1 MALTDKLTA
10 IANAIRGK
18 TGKSDSMTLDQM
30 PTEIAGIATGGG
42 GSYQPITGTFTAAG
56 VNYTLTHNCGL
67 DNYLLVVKIDE
78 GSIET
83 LKTSTATFNTIF
95 WTGIYSNALNMSTG
109 EFSYNMARRKNY
121 RYFHGT
127 QKTANDNAV
136 TKDDWTANA
145 SSIGYC
151 VAGCTYHY
159 TIYKIEV

>member
-10 IANAIRGK
+10 IADAIRGK

-30 PTEIAGIATGGG
+30 PTEIAGIVTGGG
-42 GSYQPITGTFTAAG
+42 GSSQPITGTFTATGA
-56 VNYTLTHNCGL
+56 NYTLTHNCGL

-83 LKTSTATFNTIF
+83 LKTSTATINTIF
-95 WTGIYSNALNMSTG
+95 LTGIYSGALNLSSG
-109 EFSYNMARRKNY
+109 EYSYNMANRKNV
-121 RYFHGT
+121 RYLHGT
-127 QKTANDNAV
+127 QKTANDNTV
-136 TKDDWTANA
+136 TRTDWTANA
-145 SSIGYC
+145 SGIGYC

>member
-10 IANAIRGK
+10 IADAIRAKAGTTEK
-18 TGKSDSMTLDQM
+18 LTLAQM
-30 PTEIAGIATGGG
+30 PAAIAAIQA
-42 GSYQPITGTFTAAG
+42 GSSSQPITGTFTAAG
-56 VNYTLTHNCGL
+56 TNYTLTHNCGFE
-67 DNYLLVVKIDE
+67 NYLLVAKIDE

-83 LKTSTATFNTIF
+83 MKTSTATFNTIF

-109 EFSYNMARRKNY
+109 EFSYNMARRKNV

-127 QKTANDNAV
+127 QKTANDNTV
-136 TKDDWTANA
+136 TNDTWTANE
-145 SSIGYC
+145 STVGYC